1 MTQTARP
8 TSPHLQIYKPQ
19 LTSFL
24 SITHR
29 MTGVVAFLGSIFM
42 LLWLTSLA
50 WDHSIYSMLQ
60 KIALSWPVQII
71 LFFWSLSLVYH
82 LFNGVRHMAWDIG
95 KGFSKPDI
103 YKSGKFVVIASIVV
117 NILIWISR

>member
-1 MTQTARP
+1 
-8 TSPHLQIYKPQ
+8 
-19 LTSFL
+19 
-24 SITHR
+24 

-50 WDHSIYSMLQ
+50 WDHSIYGTLQ

-117 NILIWISR
+117 NILIWVSR